1 MWFVGHVVYGLDL
14 YFLEFD
20 ELQIKQDQMNG
31 PVSVGYTCAALWF
44 SVLVI
49 LNAHRHTHKCAL
61 MLEYIDCL
69 FYGRSFRL
77 SLNNH
82 RTRAVLLPDR
92 AIM

>member
-49 LNAHRHTHKCAL
+49 LNAHSHAHKCAL
-61 MLEYIDCL
+61 MLEYID
-69 FYGRSFRL
+69 
-77 SLNNH
+77 
-82 RTRAVLLPDR
+82 
-92 AIM
+92 

>member
-49 LNAHRHTHKCAL
+49 LNAHRHAHKCAL
-61 MLEYIDCL
+61 ILEYIDSL

-77 SLNNH
+77 SLKNH
-82 RTRAVLLPDR
+82 MTRAVLLPDR